1 MEFWQRLNCLL
12 HNKDVFE
19 NVTKCEFSLSKCD
32 QMWLNVGQTG
42 QEIGWNNSLEE
53 TGSNKNIKVS
63 ARYDCKLIALEIESV
78 KIY

>member
-1 MEFWQRLNCLL
+1 
-12 HNKDVFE
+12 
-19 NVTKCEFSLSKCD
+19 
-32 QMWLNVGQTG
+32 MWSNVGQTG